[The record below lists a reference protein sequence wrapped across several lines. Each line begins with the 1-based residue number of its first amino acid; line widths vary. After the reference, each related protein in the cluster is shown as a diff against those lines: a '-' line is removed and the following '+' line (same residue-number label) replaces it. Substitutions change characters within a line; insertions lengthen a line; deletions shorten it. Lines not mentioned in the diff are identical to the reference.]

1 MEELGIVAITLAVVA
16 VIAIVVIA
24 FNVVAIRRILEG
36 RGGHSDVT
44 DRPSTRP

>member
-1 MEELGIVAITLAVVA
+1 MEELGIVAITLTVVA

-24 FNVVAIRRILEG
+24 FNVVGIRRILEG
-36 RGGHSDVT
+36 RRDHSDVR